1 MLEFAIR
8 SLAGSV
14 NTAWVTAAITD
25 LAPNSS
31 NALAPSTREPAVST
45 ISSTM
50 IQFLPFTSPMRF
62 ITLATPGSGRFF
74 SMIAIGAPMRSAKSR
89 ALVTPPRSGDT
100 TITSSRFFSL
110 IYLAKMDAPYK

>member
-1 MLEFAIR
+1 MEFAIR

-14 NTAWVTAAITD
+14 NTACVTAAVTD

-31 NALAPSTREPAVST
+31 NALAPSTKDPAVST
-45 ISSTM
+45 ISSII
-50 IQFLPFTSPMRF
+50 IQFLPATSPMRF

-100 TITSSRFFSL
+100 TITSSIFFSL
-110 IYLAKMDAPYK
+110 IYLAKIDAPNK